1 MMANVRAVFAEYVR
15 ALGGDNSAWT
25 GRMEVMLV
33 IEGRIRM
40 LREIEGTSLTALSKE
55 EVITTLESLLN
66 SLGDRE
72 RVEAIY
78 DMLDKWR
85 KVRLFA
91 DQVGTESSFA
101 DAALEGTLPL
111 HPSPPASPDEG
122 QRTLALGDPSHERTV
137 IMPVDPP
144 EERTPE

>member
-1 MMANVRAVFAEYVR
+1 MANVRAVFAEYVK

-25 GRMEVMLV
+25 GRMEVMLT

-40 LREIEGTSLTALSKE
+40 LREVEGTSLTALSKE
-55 EVITTLESLLN
+55 EVLTTLESLLN

-72 RVEAIY
+72 RVEAVY

-91 DQVGTESSFA
+91 ADGIESSSPVSA
-101 DAALEGTLPL
+101 REDTLPL
-111 HPSPPASPDEG
+111 DPGPPPSQLEDRMTLPLTSPSPEQSA
-122 QRTLALGDPSHERTV
+122 RTL
-137 IMPVDPP
+137 VDH
-144 EERTPE
+144 RRWRWG

>member
-1 MMANVRAVFAEYVR
+1 MMANVRRVFAEYVK

-40 LREIEGTSLTALSKE
+40 LRQIEGTSLTALSKE
-55 EVITTLESLLN
+55 EVLTTLESLLN
-66 SLGDRE
+66 SFGERE
-72 RVEAIY
+72 RVEAVY
-78 DMLDKWR
+78 EMLDKWR

-91 DQVGTESSFA
+91 DQGGTESSFA

-111 HPSPPASPDEG
+111 HPSSPSSPPEDRSS
-122 QRTLALGDPSHERTV
+122 RTLADPSESRTV
-137 IMPVDPP
+137 VMRPNQP
-144 EERTPE
+144 EERRPE

>member
-1 MMANVRAVFAEYVR
+1 VMANVRAVFAEYVK

-25 GRMEVMLV
+25 GRMEVMLT

-66 SLGDRE
+66 SLGERE

-91 DQVGTESSFA
+91 SGNESSFG

-111 HPSPPASPDEG
+111 RPSLPASPDEDRMT
-122 QRTLALGDPSHERTV
+122 RTLADLSSERTV
-137 IMPVDPP
+137 AMPADPP
-144 EERTPE
+144 EERKPE

>member
-1 MMANVRAVFAEYVR
+1 MMANVRAVFAEYVK

-25 GRMEVMLV
+25 GRMEVMLA

-40 LREIEGTSLTALSKE
+40 LREVEGTSLTALSKE

-72 RVEAIY
+72 RVEAVY

-91 DQVGTESSFA
+91 ADGIESSSPVSA
-101 DAALEGTLPL
+101 REDTLPL
-111 HPSPPASPDEG
+111 GPAHQPSPPGDRKSPSSTSPSTERSA
-122 QRTLALGDPSHERTV
+122 RTLA
-137 IMPVDPP
+137 DPP
-144 EERTPE
+144 E

>member
-1 MMANVRAVFAEYVR
+1 MMANVRAVFAEYVK

-25 GRMEVMLV
+25 GRMEVMLT

-40 LREIEGTSLTALSKE
+40 LREVEGTSLTALSKE
-55 EVITTLESLLN
+55 EVLTTLESLLN

-72 RVEAIY
+72 RVEAVY

-91 DQVGTESSFA
+91 ADGIESSSPVSA
-101 DAALEGTLPL
+101 REDTLPL
-111 HPSPPASPDEG
+111 HPTPQPLLPEGRRTPSSTSPSTEQSA
-122 QRTLALGDPSHERTV
+122 RTLADPSE
-137 IMPVDPP
+137 
-144 EERTPE
+144 